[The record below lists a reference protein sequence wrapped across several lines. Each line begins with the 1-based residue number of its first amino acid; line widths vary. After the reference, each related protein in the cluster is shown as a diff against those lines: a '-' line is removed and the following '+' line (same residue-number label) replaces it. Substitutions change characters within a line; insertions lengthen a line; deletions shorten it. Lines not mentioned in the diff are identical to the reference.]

1 MFTGDGPPRT
11 SPYRPDGTLPSQPDL
26 ESDFLTQRHYPRR
39 AEDQLH
45 IQPRSEYNER
55 MAGFGKNGPIETFR
69 IARPLPQG
77 SPQQATPVVL
87 REEWEGSTLFG
98 SGMTTAD
105 DDSEVGLFMPGR
117 RGNTA
122 EEVGAELSRLT
133 ARIGRGEPVEREL
146 QADAGREEGEA
157 EEDEEERG
165 RTTARHGHIDRGR
178 PWYAD
183 FH

>member
-1 MFTGDGPPRT
+1 M
-11 SPYRPDGTLPSQPDL
+11 
-26 ESDFLTQRHYPRR
+26 E
-39 AEDQLH
+39 
-45 IQPRSEYNER
+45 
-55 MAGFGKNGPIETFR
+55 
-69 IARPLPQG
+69 
-77 SPQQATPVVL
+77 V

-105 DDSEVGLFMPGR
+105 DDSDVGLFMPGR

-133 ARIGRGEPVEREL
+133 ARIGRGEPVEREF
-146 QADAGREEGEA
+146 QADAGREEEEA
-157 EEDEEERG
+157 EEEEERG
-165 RTTARHGHIDRGR
+165 RTVARHGRIDGGL